1 MICFYFK
8 CLVSSWVLRPPIYL
22 RSREPLICVSF
33 HCVPFSFFP
42 LFSEQPV
49 RLRLLICCLHPV
61 LSTSGVICCCQ
72 HGHPQTK
79 QYTCISTTIYST
91 VSKLVQ
97 GLKPLFMFLPR
108 QWELAWGSMWTEN
121 CRKSELC
128 RRLQLVASI
137 TSRGSVFT
145 TGLDL
150 RWGGGVCST
159 DVYYVPLFPASH
171 YIHFLS
177 SKKLQ
182 EKKRCKKTTHL
193 TAKKGTV
200 GNWTRPDNI
209 ILSVSFWWPCAHCS
223 LNFPFL
229 ADRSKTWCDLLLWVI
244 RPKV

>member
-150 RWGGGVCST
+150 RWGGGGVQHWCLLCSFIPCI
-159 DVYYVPLFPASH
+159 PLHTFFVFQEAPGKEEMQENHTPDSKEGYSGKLDQTRQH
-171 YIHFLS
+171 Y
-177 SKKLQ
+177 SKCLVLV
-182 EKKRCKKTTHL
+182 TL
-193 TAKKGTV
+193 
-200 GNWTRPDNI
+200 
-209 ILSVSFWWPCAHCS
+209 CS
-223 LNFPFL
+223 L
-229 ADRSKTWCDLLLWVI
+229 
-244 RPKV
+244 

>member
-150 RWGGGVCST
+150 RWGGGCAALMFIMFLYSLHPITYIFCLPRSSRKRRDARKPHTWQQRRVQWET
-159 DVYYVPLFPASH
+159 GPDQTTLF
-171 YIHFLS
+171 
-177 SKKLQ
+177 
-182 EKKRCKKTTHL
+182 
-193 TAKKGTV
+193 
-200 GNWTRPDNI
+200 
-209 ILSVSFWWPCAHCS
+209 
-223 LNFPFL
+223 
-229 ADRSKTWCDLLLWVI
+229 
-244 RPKV
+244 